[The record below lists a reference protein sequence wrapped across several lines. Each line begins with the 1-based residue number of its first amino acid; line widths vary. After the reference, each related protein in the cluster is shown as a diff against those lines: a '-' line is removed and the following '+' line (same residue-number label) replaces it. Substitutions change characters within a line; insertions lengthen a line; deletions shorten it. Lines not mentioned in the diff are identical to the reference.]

1 MRGSALLGPEEAWRL
16 PARRLVAR
24 VGTVFQDPEHQFVT
38 GRLDDE
44 LALGPRRAGRSAAEA
59 KRIAAELLE
68 RLRLAPL
75 AAANPFTLSGGEQR
89 RLSVATALA
98 SSPALLVLDEPTF
111 GQDRRTY
118 AELVDLLGV
127 HRDGGGSIVFATHD
141 VDLVDS
147 LADRTLALRRGRA
160 A

>member
-1 MRGSALLGPEEAWRL
+1 MS
-16 PARRLVAR
+16 
-24 VGTVFQDPEHQFVT
+24 
-38 GRLDDE
+38 
-44 LALGPRRAGRSAAEA
+44 
-59 KRIAAELLE
+59 
-68 RLRLAPL
+68 
-75 AAANPFTLSGGEQR
+75 
-89 RLSVATALA
+89 LA